1 MLKNLLNHKRRIV
14 VIMLFV
20 VGLILIRTYE
30 DLLFYDPF
38 LNYFK
43 LDYHNLSLPEVDYLK
58 FFFGLLFRYFGN
70 SLFSL
75 SIIYVI
81 FKDFELTKFASL
93 LYLVFFVI
101 LVGALFFVLSQ
112 GDQANKMTLFYIR
125 RFLIQPLF
133 LLLFIPAFFYQKQN
147 N

>member
-1 MLKNLLNHKRRIV
+1 MIV
-14 VIMLFV
+14 LFV

-38 LNYFK
+38 LSYFK
-43 LDYHNLSLPEVDYLK
+43 LDYHNLSLPEVDCLK

-70 SLFSL
+70 AIFSL
-75 SIIYVI
+75 SIIYVL

-93 LYLVFFVI
+93 LYFVFFVI
-101 LVGALFFVLSQ
+101 LVMVLFLVLLQ
-112 GDQANKMTLFYIR
+112 GDQANKMAVFYIR

-147 N
+147 K